1 MNIYWKYPIILAIAC
16 NTRSQRNAKSNAEI
30 GTKEKEPTSSVIN
43 CRELRIVLQRLENDV
58 APVESN
64 ENNDSNEQAENSVI
78 FVDEK
83 EASQDLKQIA
93 NLNKK
98 IELLLTRN
106 RKLKTHVEA
115 LQSRIRN
122 AEDDVIEI
130 SDGDDDN
137 NEHSLNNITLHESW
151 VGNQINEWMDNG
163 DLSLVCADF
172 VQFLDEN
179 VSLSNDSENNEI

>member
-1 MNIYWKYPIILAIAC
+1 MEQK
-16 NTRSQRNAKSNAEI
+16 
-30 GTKEKEPTSSVIN
+30 KEEPTLLERKKEVIN

-64 ENNDSNEQAENSVI
+64 ENNDSNEQADNSVI
-78 FVDEK
+78 FIDEK

-93 NLNKK
+93 NLNKQ
-98 IELLLTRN
+98 IELLLKRN
-106 RKLKTHVEA
+106 HNLKIHVDA

-130 SDGDDDN
+130 SDCDDDN

-151 VGNQINEWMDNG
+151 VGNQINEWMENA
-163 DLSLVCADF
+163 DLSTVCADF
-172 VQFLDEN
+172 IQFLDEN
-179 VSLSNDSENNEI
+179 VSLSDDSENNEI

>member
-1 MNIYWKYPIILAIAC
+1 MFAN
-16 NTRSQRNAKSNAEI
+16 RR
-30 GTKEKEPTSSVIN
+30 G
-43 CRELRIVLQRLENDV
+43 
-58 APVESN
+58 
-64 ENNDSNEQAENSVI
+64 
-78 FVDEK
+78 
-83 EASQDLKQIA
+83 QIA
-93 NLNKK
+93 NLNKQ

-106 RKLKTHVEA
+106 HKLKIHVEA

-122 AEDDVIEI
+122 VADDVIEI

-151 VGNQINEWMDNG
+151 VGNQISEWVENG
-163 DLSLVCADF
+163 DLSTVCADF